1 MAKKS
6 KHVAQEEQ
14 EEEHGNGVTE
24 IESPTKIKKE
34 SDKESYNELLN
45 HVSVIA
51 KPMASRKL
59 TKKIYKL
66 LKKAAKQKGF
76 VRNGLKDVQR
86 RIRKGETGI
95 VVFAGDVTPIDIMC
109 HMPAVCEE
117 KEIPYIYTP
126 SRLELGHALGLKRT
140 SLMVLVRKHP
150 EYQDLYDELTEEF
163 KSVPLPI

>member
-1 MAKKS
+1 MD
-6 KHVAQEEQ
+6 
-14 EEEHGNGVTE
+14 
-24 IESPTKIKKE
+24 IESPVKIKQE
-34 SDKESYNELLN
+34 DDKQSYDELLN
-45 HVSVIA
+45 HVSIIA

-86 RIRKGETGI
+86 RIRLGENGLVI
-95 VVFAGDVTPIDIMC
+95 FAGDVTPIDIMC

-117 KEIPYIYTP
+117 KKIPYVYTP

-140 SLMVLVRKHP
+140 SLMVLVRQHAD
-150 EYQDLYDELTEEF
+150 YQAQYDELLEEF
-163 KSVPLPI
+163 KALPPPV

>member
-6 KHVAQEEQ
+6 KHVADQEDEDAEMATEQ
-14 EEEHGNGVTE
+14 V
-24 IESPTKIKKE
+24 SPTKVKKE
-34 SDKESYNELLN
+34 KSDGPSYDELLN

-66 LKKAAKQKGF
+66 LKKAAGQKGF

-86 RIRKGETGI
+86 RIRLGEKGLVI
-95 VVFAGDVTPIDIMC
+95 FAGDVTPVDIMA

-117 KEIPYIYTP
+117 KDIPYVYTP
-126 SRLELGHALGLKRT
+126 SRMELGHALGLKRT
-140 SLMVLVRKHP
+140 SLMVLVRQNENYK
-150 EYQDLYDELTEEF
+150 DLYDEMMEEL
-163 KSVPLPI
+163 KSIPAVF